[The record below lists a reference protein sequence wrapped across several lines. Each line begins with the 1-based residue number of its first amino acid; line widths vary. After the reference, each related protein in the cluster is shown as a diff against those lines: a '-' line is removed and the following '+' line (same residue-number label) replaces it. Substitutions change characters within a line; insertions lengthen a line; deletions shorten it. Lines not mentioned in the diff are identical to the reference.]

1 MEMDCIRAQATL
13 SAIQDGEHVT
23 EENAESA
30 RAHVAECDTCRT
42 FESDLGALASLPAPK
57 APPQLVDHV
66 MVAVAAIAAERAME
80 QGTVPVEEPIVDVPE
95 AEPNLPRFEWFGT
108 HMRRGVFAAMA
119 TAAAA
124 LVFVAFLVAR
134 TPTTPSAEERAT
146 VSTGGSALDL
156 TYSGAGTQTALSAP
170 APTAAPAH
178 APDYLTYNGRVY
190 APGALLAD
198 SATATQSIGT
208 VTTSFGGAGAP
219 LQVPAYRS
227 PLTDGSIVVA
237 GPDGSRLYTPVIRL
251 FSSVRYQMVAGNA
264 VERFGIWPTLPARF
278 PVPSS
283 PDGSPTFV
291 AAGPDALG
299 VQTYTAK
306 GTPQTQGF
314 AVAPGTSA
322 TDPAGSNPN
331 WTWWEPLLMP

>member
-23 EENAESA
+23 EENTESA
-30 RAHVAECDTCRT
+30 RAHVAECGTCRA
-42 FESDLGALASLPAPK
+42 FESDLGALAFLPAPK
-57 APPQLVDHV
+57 APPQLVDRV

-80 QGTVPVEEPIVDVPE
+80 QGAAPAEEPIIESLE
-95 AEPNLPRFEWFGT
+95 AEPNAPRFEWSSM
-108 HMRRGVFAAMA
+108 HIRRGALAAMA

-124 LVFVAFLVAR
+124 LVLVAFLVAR
-134 TPTTPSAEERAT
+134 TPTAPSTGERAT
-146 VSTGGSALDL
+146 VSTSGYTPDL
-156 TYSGAGTQTALSAP
+156 TFSGAAIQAAPSAP
-170 APTAAPAH
+170 APAAAPAH
-178 APDYLTYNGRVY
+178 APDYLIYKGRVY

-219 LQVPAYRS
+219 SQVPAYRS

-251 FSSVRYQMVAGNA
+251 SSSVRYQMVAGNA

-291 AAGPDALG
+291 AAGADALG
-299 VQTYTAK
+299 VQAYTAK

-314 AVAPGTSA
+314 AVAPGTPA
-322 TDPAGSNPN
+322 ADPAGSNPN